1 MQLYMLVG
9 FALGEA
15 GACGFGV
22 DVDGD
27 AATVGQVAQVGNRL
41 QISAGLGVGWL
52 LGAGCRSLLLLHAVD
67 EEGRVV
73 DEAFCAGEG
82 RLDANGLPRAEG
94 DETGEIDNRRAT

>member
-52 LGAGCRSLLLLHAVD
+52 VGAGCRSLLLLHAVD

-73 DEAFCAGEG
+73 DEAF
-82 RLDANGLPRAEG
+82 
-94 DETGEIDNRRAT
+94 

>member
-27 AATVGQVAQVGNRL
+27 AATGGQVAQVGNRL
-41 QISAGLGVGWL
+41 QISAGLGV
-52 LGAGCRSLLLLHAVD
+52 GCRSLLLLHAVD

>member
-1 MQLYMLVG
+1 MGSASMSTVTRPRLVRSRRSAIACRLVL
-9 FALGEA
+9 ALA
-15 GACGFGV
+15 L
-22 DVDGD
+22 
-27 AATVGQVAQVGNRL
+27 AAVL
-41 QISAGLGVGWL
+41 F
-52 LGAGCRSLLLLHAVD
+52 LLLHAVD